1 MTPPAASRRFNWHT
15 IVIVLLTVGLLWLF
29 LRGINFREVLDA
41 MKGARW
47 SLVAGAV
54 LVTLQTY
61 VLRTWRW
68 QALLQPL
75 GGAAFRPAF
84 RTTVIGFASSFLVS
98 SRLGELD
105 KSIEEAAM
113 DLGANRVKV
122 FFLITLPILPGGL
135 TSAQLRRITHR
146 HARHRTCSTP
156 LRHLTVDKLTKP
168 DGYYLTMVVL
178 PNRNRL
184 TERREATRREI
195 LDTAWEIA
203 RSDGLAALT
212 LRAVAERIGMR
223 SPSLYSHFD
232 SKNAIYDAMF
242 AEGWADL
249 RSLTDR
255 TLRRTSAPRRMLLQ
269 LAELFFDFATDDLA
283 RYQLMNQRTIPDF
296 QPSEQGYA
304 ESLAAYDGMR
314 SWLRDAGVTHAT
326 DLDLWTAVLGGFVDQ
341 QLANDPGG
349 DRWRRQLVRL
359 VDMYCTEVGV
369 PGPQLR
375 RTR

>member
-1 MTPPAASRRFNWHT
+1 M
-15 IVIVLLTVGLLWLF
+15 
-29 LRGINFREVLDA
+29 
-41 MKGARW
+41 
-47 SLVAGAV
+47 VA
-54 LVTLQTY
+54 
-61 VLRTWRW
+61 
-68 QALLQPL
+68 
-75 GGAAFRPAF
+75 
-84 RTTVIGFASSFLVS
+84 
-98 SRLGELD
+98 
-105 KSIEEAAM
+105 
-113 DLGANRVKV
+113 
-122 FFLITLPILPGGL
+122 
-135 TSAQLRRITHR
+135 
-146 HARHRTCSTP
+146 
-156 LRHLTVDKLTKP
+156 
-168 DGYYLTMVVL
+168 L
-178 PNRNRL
+178 PNRDRL
-184 TERREATRREI
+184 AERREATRREI
-195 LDTAWEIA
+195 LETAWEIA

-255 TLRRTSAPRRMLLQ
+255 SLRRASAPRRMLLQ

-326 DLDLWTAVLGGFVDQ
+326 DLDLWTALLGGFVDQ
-341 QLANDPGG
+341 QLANDPAG